1 MAANQTD
8 VPIAPETPNRRALIL
23 PGGGMRVAYQAG
35 AVKALYDRGY
45 RFSFADGASGGT
57 MNLAALLSGITP
69 DDLCRRWR
77 SLDVTGFIS
86 PRSFP
91 AYLRFPAVGAFGD
104 FDGIRGKVFPHL
116 GIDVD
121 KIRCAAG
128 VQGTFNVCDFDDK
141 IAVPVPNTELSLDLL
156 LAGISLPMVT
166 PPVHSNGRTYT
177 DAVWIRDCN
186 LMATVRA
193 GANEIWVVWCIGNTP
208 EFKDGLLEQ
217 YVHMIEMS
225 ALGALHAEFAQIAA
239 LNDRIA
245 KGERPYGHDR
255 PIVVHFVEP
264 EYPLPLD
271 PDFMAGRI
279 DASTLVDCGHRD
291 ASRYLAGMTPGGI
304 VLAPGST
311 RMKTPGH
318 GIAFREA
325 MTGRITFGVTDPQIG
340 YDDPAAV
347 PFVLK
352 ASIDIRDI
360 DAFIADPTHS
370 GDLTGHLYAPRAGF
384 ILPSTGGVF
393 RLFSPSGDPALTEM
407 VYETG
412 YRRDGKPYYF
422 RGHKHVRVG
431 WPWRAWRETTTLYV
445 TLHEGDGAGPVIGAG
460 ILRLNFFD
468 LLALM
473 GTFHATECERPRQR
487 WRAIAGFAGFFMRE
501 LWRTY
506 VMRRP
511 LQP

>member
-1 MAANQTD
+1 
-8 VPIAPETPNRRALIL
+8 
-23 PGGGMRVAYQAG
+23 MR
-35 AVKALYDRGY
+35 
-45 RFSFADGASGGT
+45 
-57 MNLAALLSGITP
+57 
-69 DDLCRRWR
+69 
-77 SLDVTGFIS
+77 
-86 PRSFP
+86 
-91 AYLRFPAVGAFGD
+91 
-104 FDGIRGKVFPHL
+104 
-116 GIDVD
+116 
-121 KIRCAAG
+121 
-128 VQGTFNVCDFDDK
+128 
-141 IAVPVPNTELSLDLL
+141 
-156 LAGISLPMVT
+156 
-166 PPVHSNGRTYT
+166 
-177 DAVWIRDCN
+177 
-186 LMATVRA
+186 
-193 GANEIWVVWCIGNTP
+193 
-208 EFKDGLLEQ
+208 
-217 YVHMIEMS
+217 
-225 ALGALHAEFAQIAA
+225 
-239 LNDRIA
+239 
-245 KGERPYGHDR
+245 
-255 PIVVHFVEP
+255 FVEP

-271 PDFMAGRI
+271 PDLMAGRI

-304 VLAPGST
+304 VLTPGST

-360 DAFIADPTHS
+360 DAFIAERTHS

-422 RGHKHVRVG
+422 RGHKHVRIG

-445 TLHEGDGAGPVIGAG
+445 TLHEGDDAGPVIGAG

-473 GTFHATECERPRQR
+473 GTFHATECERPKQR

-501 LWRTY
+501 LWRLRDAEAVA
-506 VMRRP
+506 VMNANYDVVVIGSGFGGAVAACGSRMPGARCWCSSAAGAGRRKP
-511 LQP
+511 IRASHTTPGFGTRTGRRRITAGSTCASWTTCGSRKAPVSAAAR